1 MRTKAT
7 TCEDAPGIIYPSRR
21 TNHAPSSLEI
31 SAIAWNGQVAAV
43 YIRNSTRVQRG
54 NDRARWQMD
63 LASYLL
69 GSGYAVKIYD
79 EQGVSGATL
88 TGRSVATQML
98 IDLRLGIVTC
108 ITVAEL
114 SRLTRDHRGFD
125 AQYLVDV
132 LINFAQGKVI
142 TYDKV
147 FDLRRAEDR
156 REFDRLAVASA
167 QHGTE
172 MSRTLAAGLVT
183 GFQSRPVFRGPCR
196 LGYRRVQVINSTGSI
211 EVDRYGKVRTVLQK
225 DPSVLGVM
233 QELARQ
239 FDAQP
244 NLRAICRAM
253 HSAEWAAPWKPITG
267 GYVWRSARLKSLLSD
282 SIYEGIWRFEPS
294 SRPATL
300 WAEVSR
306 YSGIE
311 HKIPELAW
319 YSSSQMSRWR
329 DKFLGG
335 AAAFA
340 RGVHDHPLFGVI
352 ACANCHELLSKNGKN
367 GYRCANYGRRCGPG
381 LFVKDKLALQAIDEA
396 IPLLIAR
403 IENPAHVIGTADIGN
418 RMAAVELEY
427 AELENRLSFG
437 ELSAQFSGKN
447 ANLDRRG
454 EAGTDCAQDTTF

>member
-1 MRTKAT
+1 
-7 TCEDAPGIIYPSRR
+7 
-21 TNHAPSSLEI
+21 
-31 SAIAWNGQVAAV
+31 
-43 YIRNSTRVQRG
+43 
-54 NDRARWQMD
+54 
-63 LASYLL
+63 
-69 GSGYAVKIYD
+69 
-79 EQGVSGATL
+79 
-88 TGRSVATQML
+88 
-98 IDLRLGIVTC
+98 
-108 ITVAEL
+108 
-114 SRLTRDHRGFD
+114 
-125 AQYLVDV
+125 
-132 LINFAQGKVI
+132 
-142 TYDKV
+142 
-147 FDLRRAEDR
+147 
-156 REFDRLAVASA
+156 
-167 QHGTE
+167 

-427 AELENRLSFG
+427 GELENRLSFLENFQRNSRGKTPIWIAVERRALTVRKTQLSRDLESACAATLVCSPISFDFGLISSGILSTLSRNSASGTRHYCCASYMSALNWKARGTETG
-437 ELSAQFSGKN
+437 EG
-447 ANLDRRG
+447 
-454 EAGTDCAQDTTF
+454 